1 MVCPLWAAE
10 NGKVP
15 VVADLIEGYYTARR
29 MVCQGVFPMGTGM
42 HPALHSTFA
51 ARGPR
56 RCRAGYRMVR
66 LPDLHRW
73 VRTDPFRQS
82 MVTCI
87 PSFRVRVAPMAP
99 TITGRPRLR
108 PTTAAWLPMPLSSVM
123 TPAAW
128 RR

>member
-42 HPALHSTFA
+42 HPAHPALHSMFA

-56 RCRAGYRMVR
+56 R
-66 LPDLHRW
+66 
-73 VRTDPFRQS
+73 
-82 MVTCI
+82 
-87 PSFRVRVAPMAP
+87 
-99 TITGRPRLR
+99 
-108 PTTAAWLPMPLSSVM
+108 
-123 TPAAW
+123 
-128 RR
+128 